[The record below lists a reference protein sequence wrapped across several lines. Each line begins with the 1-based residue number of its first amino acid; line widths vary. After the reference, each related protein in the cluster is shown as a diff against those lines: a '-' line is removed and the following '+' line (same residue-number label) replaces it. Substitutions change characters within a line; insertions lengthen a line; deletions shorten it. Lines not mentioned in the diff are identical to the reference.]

1 MSGALPVRIAHCA
14 YALPERI
21 ESNEEL
27 ARQNPAWNFD
37 DIVPKTG
44 VRSRHVAGPATC
56 ASDLAHDAAAKLFRE
71 GDVDPADV
79 DTLLYCTQSPDY
91 FLPTTACL
99 LQNRLGLPITS
110 KAFDFNLGCSGFIYG
125 LATAGA
131 YIASGIARKVLLLC
145 ADTYTRYI
153 RPDDRTARTVFG
165 DGAAA
170 VLLEPASN
178 GESIGPFVFGTDGR
192 GYDKI
197 IVRGGGMRHAAE
209 PATLSLHGP
218 AVFMFT
224 KERIPACVRELL
236 QKGECE
242 MSAVDLFV
250 FHQASKLVLDE
261 LQRTL
266 EIPPGKVVRNYEL
279 IGNTVSASIPIA
291 LCDAFAAGTAARGQR
306 VAFVGFGVG
315 LSWGACLA
323 RL

>member
-14 YALPERI
+14 YALPARI
-21 ESNEEL
+21 EGNEEL
-27 ARQNPAWNFD
+27 ARQNPSWNFD

-44 VRSRHVAGPATC
+44 VRSRHVADPETC
-56 ASDLAHDAAAKLFRE
+56 ASDLAHDAAAKLFHE
-71 GDVDPADV
+71 SGVAPSDV

-91 FLPTTACL
+91 FLPTSACL
-99 LQNRLGLPITS
+99 LQNRLGLPISS

-131 YIASGIARKVLLLC
+131 YIASGLARKVLLLC

-165 DGAAA
+165 DGGAA

-197 IVRGGGMRHAAE
+197 IVRGGGLRHPAE
-209 PATLSLHGP
+209 PANLSLHGP

-236 QKGECE
+236 QKGDCDL
-242 MSAVDLFV
+242 SAVDLFV

-266 EIPPGKVVRNYEL
+266 AIPAEKLVRNYEL